1 MIKYYPVSSFL
12 HQGAGV
18 KRSKISSIICIFN
31 MELRNIN
38 SGGVIMGKNK
48 PFNSEASKNQ
58 SLIDNSRDSR
68 NAKNGYKDRNP
79 AEIAAAARART
90 TKHPDST
97 DM

>member
-1 MIKYYPVSSFL
+1 
-12 HQGAGV
+12 
-18 KRSKISSIICIFN
+18 
-31 MELRNIN
+31 
-38 SGGVIMGKNK
+38 MGKNK